1 MQKPNFKEVMQHM
14 TVTLQK
20 AAGKVKLLT
29 LAAISGTAAF
39 AKRQSQKTL
48 VIGGSCLAAV
58 LVIAGAI
65 ALLPA
70 APEAEAAPTELDR
83 LQASGEA
90 YSEESYAVIYID
102 GVAVANVASAEEAQS
117 VLDGVLAKYQTKG
130 SEIKNYEIKEDIQ
143 VAVVN
148 GQSWNLM
155 SVDGAISMIVNGM
168 EEVKTYTVVSGDS
181 YYKIAGKMGMT
192 YAELLAANP
201 TSTPDKLKIGQILNV
216 VETKPLVHVT
226 IEEEFTV
233 TESIAYGTTYK
244 DTSALWKGEYQVQSY
259 GKKGK
264 KEVTYKL
271 VSENGLQVSK
281 ETLSTNVISQP
292 VSQVTLKGTK
302 PLSTVI
308 GTGSFVNP
316 MEVLR
321 VSSAFGVNR
330 SQFGRHYGIDWYNPT
345 GTPIYVVDDGV
356 VTFAGEAGTYGYL
369 VKVSHGSG
377 VETYYAHCSKL
388 LVKIGDVV
396 KKGQNIALVGNTG
409 RSTGP
414 HLHFE
419 VRVNGI
425 AQNPVNY
432 LP

>member
-1 MQKPNFKEVMQHM
+1 MKKFEYKAVLERLSATIKKLGPK
-14 TVTLQK
+14 K
-20 AAGKVKLLT
+20 AA
-29 LAAISGTAAF
+29 A
-39 AKRQSQKTL
+39 
-48 VIGGSCLAAV
+48 IGGGSLAAV
-58 LVIAGAI
+58 LALVLAI
-65 ALLPA
+65 TLIPGPA
-70 APEAEAAPTELDR
+70 AEGETGTQLDAMR
-83 LQASGEA
+83 ANGEVLT
-90 YSEESYAVIYID
+90 EESYAVIYID
-102 GVAVANVASAEEAQS
+102 GVAVANVASAEDAQA
-117 VLDGVLAKYQTKG
+117 VLNGVVANYQTAG
-130 SEIKNYEIKEDIQ
+130 SEIKSYEIKEDIQ

-148 GQSWNLM
+148 GQAWDTM
-155 SVDGAISMIVNGM
+155 TVEGAISMIVNGM

-192 YAELLAANP
+192 YSELLAANP

-216 VETKPLVHVT
+216 VETKPMVHVT
-226 IEEEFTV
+226 IDEVFTV
-233 TESIAYGTTYK
+233 TESVAYKTSYK
-244 DTSALWKGEYQVQSY
+244 ETSALWKGEYQVQSY

-264 KEVTYKL
+264 NEVTYQV
-271 VSENGLQVSK
+271 VSENGVQVSK
-281 ETLSTNVISQP
+281 ETLSTEVISEP
-292 VSQVTLKGTK
+292 VTQITLKGTK

-316 MEVLR
+316 MDTLR

-330 SQFGRHYGIDWYNPT
+330 SRFGRHYGIDWYNPT

-369 VKVSHGSG
+369 VKVSHGSN

-396 KKGQNIALVGNTG
+396 TKGQTIALVGNTG

-425 AQNPVNY
+425 AVNPVNY